1 MKKTVL
7 AVSLLGAILTFTSC
21 GSANSALSSAQSAT
35 ATNGVTNT
43 TGGSSLLSSLSGL
56 FSSKKT
62 LSTSSLE
69 GTWKYKQPSVSFES
83 QNVFKQLAAS
93 VASNSVESKLTE
105 YYEKIGIKKGST
117 IFNFKADGTYTA
129 TIDSKTFSGTYLINQ
144 KNNTVTLKIGSLGLL
159 SVTAYATVS
168 SSNLSLTFDAD
179 RIKTLAATIGG
190 FSSSAVVTSLSALL
204 NSYDGMQVGFLFNK

>member
-1 MKKTVL
+1 MKKIVL
-7 AVSLLGAILTFTSC
+7 GVSLLCATLAFTSC
-21 GSANSALSSAQSAT
+21 GSANSILSSTQSAT
-35 ATNGVTNT
+35 ATNAATST
-43 TGGSSLLSSLSGL
+43 TEGSSLLSSLSGL
-56 FSSKKT
+56 FSSKKV
-62 LSTSSLE
+62 LSASSLE
-69 GTWKYKQPSVSFES
+69 GIWKYKQPSVSFES
-83 QNVFKQLAAS
+83 ENLFKQLAAS

-117 IFNFKADGTYTA
+117 IFDFKADGTYTA
-129 TIDSKTFSGTYLINQ
+129 TIDSKTFSGTYLINA

-190 FSSSAVVTSLSALL
+190 LSSSAMVTSLSAFL
-204 NSYDGMQVGFLFNK
+204 NSYDGMRVGFLFNK